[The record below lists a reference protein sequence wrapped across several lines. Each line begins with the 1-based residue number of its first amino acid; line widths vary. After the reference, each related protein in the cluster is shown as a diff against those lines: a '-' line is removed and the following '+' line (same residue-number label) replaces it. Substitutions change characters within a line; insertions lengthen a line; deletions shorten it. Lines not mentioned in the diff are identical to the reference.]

1 MNEELEIPCPHCRN
15 GVILG
20 AAVCAGCHANISY
33 LKVWTPEYSAKFVRL
48 CRIWR
53 IAFFSYLALIAGFTI
68 VSALHQSETIGVII
82 VLFLGL
88 LVNCLFFIWLPDKLQ
103 LFKLLFNLLKVVF
116 CGKAEFRDDLTRIRY
131 SRFIQGKI
139 ESVSGR
145 APDYVH
151 IGDFSFA
158 VGGQSAKIKDTSTND
173 VRYIDFSTKTQQYCE
188 VSVPGACE
196 SLAVPDLKL

>member
-1 MNEELEIPCPHCRN
+1 MYTNVST
-15 GVILG
+15 GVI
-20 AAVCAGCHANISY
+20 NY
-33 LKVWTPEYSAKFVRL
+33 LITDWHG
-48 CRIWR
+48 
-53 IAFFSYLALIAGFTI
+53 IAS
-68 VSALHQSETIGVII
+68 
-82 VLFLGL
+82 
-88 LVNCLFFIWLPDKLQ
+88 
-103 LFKLLFNLLKVVF
+103 FNLYDEGELNYYVDTNIGCSAYCLMANSNVWA
-116 CGKAEFRDDLTRIRY
+116 GLSDDLKA
-131 SRFIQGKI
+131 KI

-158 VGGQSAKIKDTSTND
+158 VGGQSAEIKDTSTND